1 MRTDRLLLEDIL
13 AAINQIEQYVRLGQ
27 SNFLK
32 KQLIQ
37 DGIIYRIIVIGEAA
51 GNLSFQR
58 QVHSEEVDWGAIVG
72 MRNILVHEYF
82 RVDLDLVWLVVENH
96 LPVLKTQ
103 IEKMLEE
110 LEQEGFG
117 EL

>member
-13 AAINQIEQYVRLGQ
+13 AAINQIEQYARLGQ
-27 SNFLK
+27 SSFLK

-51 GNLSFQR
+51 GDLSSRR
-58 QVHSEEVDWGAIVG
+58 QVQYEEIDWGAIVG

-82 RVDLDLVWLVVENH
+82 RVDLDLVWRVVENH
-96 LPVLKTQ
+96 LPVLRTK
-103 IEKMLEE
+103 IEKMLEK
-110 LEQEGFG
+110 LES
-117 EL
+117 

>member
-13 AAINQIEQYVRLGQ
+13 AAINQIEQYARLGQ
-27 SNFLK
+27 SSFLK
-32 KQLIQ
+32 NRLIQ

-51 GNLSFQR
+51 GNLSFR
-58 QVHSEEVDWGAIVG
+58 QSVQYEQVDWGAIVG

-103 IEKMLEE
+103 IVKMLEE
-110 LEQEGFG
+110 LAQEGFG